1 MRPFGPPGTQSQLR
15 CPLQE
20 MRREILA
27 QGTKTPRSFL
37 SFRHSWIQGLKP
49 CHPGLLF
56 HFLQNSDRLLTIV
69 RQPLT
74 SSYIAWYPAFVF
86 CYSIVVVVQPLS
98 PVQLFVTSW
107 TTSYQTSVSFTVSW
121 SLLMS
126 GVQWIELE
134 NGMIVRSK
142 GKGRIKLDS
151 YVSNF
156 VDLKE
161 RYI

>member
-1 MRPFGPPGTQSQLR
+1 MEKENGVKCGNMSGV
-15 CPLQE
+15 
-20 MRREILA
+20 A
-27 QGTKTPRSFL
+27 
-37 SFRHSWIQGLKP
+37 
-49 CHPGLLF
+49 
-56 HFLQNSDRLLTIV
+56 V
-69 RQPLT
+69 
-74 SSYIAWYPAFVF
+74 
-86 CYSIVVVVQPLS
+86 VVVVQPLS

-134 NGMIVRSK
+134 NVMIVRSK